1 MSRAGSRN
9 VPITCEV
16 MFHCSFGPINAHV
29 AFIKY
34 VCVCRCVST
43 FVNSSGGVVA
53 VAVGVSVCFSSSVSP
68 VGGSTILALMPP
80 LTHLS
85 YLLSN

>member
-1 MSRAGSRN
+1 MSRARSWN
-9 VPITCEV
+9 VPITCKV
-16 MFHCSFGPINAHV
+16 MFHCSFGPINGHV
-29 AFIKY
+29 VLIKY

-43 FVNSSGGVVA
+43 FVNSSGGVV
-53 VAVGVSVCFSSSVSP
+53 VVVGVSVCFSSSVSP